1 MNPPAGAPVNMVV
14 DSTWQWTFGLLHFG
28 LAALTI
34 VVAARGPVRERNWT
48 ELRFRML
55 VLFGGALGAVFF
67 EGAIDRGG
75 QLWYADINAWHLMT
89 LYGVKV
95 PLWVMPVYLWF
106 LGGGALFI
114 IQKIRNGARPKD
126 FIQIFALITVADFAL
141 EIPLIKMAGL
151 YQYWGDSQPFF
162 NHRWC
167 PLPLWYV
174 TTNRWF
180 DLLPAM
186 IILLLM
192 STRIRHIEWAIP
204 VVMVAS
210 CYVTYGSVTW
220 PVIAALQNH
229 WSETTTW
236 ICGGVTMV
244 LGLGATYIGAHL
256 APRLRHAMDWYGK
269 EKGLS
274 LGAALRAQNTVDAD
288 EPAVPSL
295 ASTTA

>member
-1 MNPPAGAPVNMVV
+1 MNPPAGAPVEMVV
-14 DSTWQWTFGLLHFG
+14 DPAWQWAFGSLHFA

-34 VVAARGPVRERNWT
+34 YVAARGPVRERNWA

-55 VLFGGALGAVFF
+55 VLFGGALGAIFF

-75 QLWYADINAWHLMT
+75 QLWYADIGAWHLTT

-114 IQKIRNGARPKD
+114 IQKIRGGARPRD
-126 FIQIFALITVADFAL
+126 FIAIFAYITVADFAL

-151 YQYWGDSQPFF
+151 YQYWGDTQPFF
-162 NHRWC
+162 HHDWF

-186 IILLLM
+186 IILILM
-192 STRIRHIEWAIP
+192 STRIRHIEWTIP

-220 PVIAALQNH
+220 PVIAALQNG
-229 WSETTTW
+229 WSETATW
-236 ICGGVTMV
+236 FAGGLTIV
-244 LGLGATYIGAHL
+244 LGLGATYLGAHL
-256 APRLRHAMDWYGK
+256 APRLRHTMDWYGK
-269 EKGLS
+269 EEPVS
-274 LGAALRAQNTVDAD
+274 LTAALKESARDLA
-288 EPAVPSL
+288 PSNP
-295 ASTTA
+295 

>member
-1 MNPPAGAPVNMVV
+1 MNPPSGAPVDMVV
-14 DSTWQWTFGLLHFG
+14 DPMWQWIFGLLHFG
-28 LAALTI
+28 LAALCI
-34 VVAARGPVRERNWT
+34 VVAARGPVREKNWA

-75 QLWYADINAWHLMT
+75 QLWYAEIGAWPLIT
-89 LYGVKV
+89 LYGVSV

-114 IQKIRNGARPKD
+114 IQKVRAGARPKD
-126 FIQIFALITVADFAL
+126 FIMIFLYITVADFAL

-151 YQYWGDSQPFF
+151 YQYWGDTQPLFHEQWF
-162 NHRWC
+162 

-180 DLLPAM
+180 DLLPALIIM
-186 IILLLM
+186 ILM
-192 STRIRHIEWAIP
+192 STRIRHIEWTIP

-220 PVIAALQNH
+220 PVIAALQNG
-229 WSETTTW
+229 WSETTAW
-236 ICGGVTMV
+236 VAGVLTMV
-244 LGLGATYIGAHL
+244 LGLGATYLGAHL
-256 APRLRHAMDWYGK
+256 APRLRHTMDWYGN
-269 EKGLS
+269 EAGVS
-274 LGAALRAQNTVDAD
+274 LAEAVRAQ
-288 EPAVPSL
+288 PAQAPAL
-295 ASTTA
+295 AGTRT

>member
-1 MNPPAGAPVNMVV
+1 MHPPAGAPVDMVV
-14 DSTWQWTFGLLHFG
+14 DPTWQWIFGSLHFG

-34 VVAARGPVRERNWT
+34 YLAARAPVRQRNWA

-75 QLWYADINAWHLMT
+75 QLWYADIGAWHLKT
-89 LYGVKV
+89 LYGVQV

-114 IQKIRNGARPKD
+114 IQRIRAGARPKD
-126 FIQIFALITVADFAL
+126 FILIFAYITVADFAL
-141 EIPLIKMAGL
+141 EIPLIKTAGL
-151 YQYWGDSQPFF
+151 YRYWGDTQPFF
-162 NHRWC
+162 HHRWF
-167 PLPLWYV
+167 PLPLWFV

-192 STRIRHIEWAIP
+192 STRIRHIEWTIP
-204 VVMVAS
+204 LVMIAG

-220 PVIAALQNH
+220 PVIAALQNR
-229 WSETTTW
+229 WSQPITW
-236 ICGGVTMV
+236 IAGGVTIL
-244 LGLGATYIGAHL
+244 LGLGATYLGAHL
-256 APRLRHAMDWYGK
+256 APRLRYCMDWYGTS
-269 EKGLS
+269 EPVS
-274 LGAALRAQNTVDAD
+274 LTTALHGTEHRTAAPT
-288 EPAVPSL
+288 L
-295 ASTTA
+295 ASSSA